1 MELPLLRLGL
11 LGFNQQ
17 QTDDATARVQSTTAT
32 AESRWEVVS
41 FEDADLWLINSPS
54 VSAGAS
60 GGLHINNPEATHLPL
75 TIYPEQSSRPVAFTQ
90 PLPARID
97 AVLSIQLDDAFD
109 CAQGLRSFRHSL
121 MGLCTHFALGEQ
133 VASRQ
138 SSLEKGIYHLQFE
151 GRPVATVDL
160 SRWLV
165 SLQPLVRP
173 IELSLASW
181 RHRPGEGSHFS
192 PGAEVLSLERLMW
205 VYASRTQTNSLP
217 PGYLTQAIH
226 LRRLSVLPQ
235 SWLHDD
241 HMNLIGH
248 LSQQPCSMALL
259 ARQTRLPLKR
269 LCACLAAL
277 YYSGTITIDPRQV
290 VRGDKRIPS
299 SFAQLPEPETA
310 ESGDASLHSGQSV
323 FDTHSFSAS
332 RA

>member
-17 QTDDATARVQSTTAT
+17 QTDDATTRVQSTAT
-32 AESRWEVVS
+32 AHSRWEVVP

-54 VSAGAS
+54 VGMGAS
-60 GGLHINNPEATHLPL
+60 GGLHINNADATHLPL
-75 TIYPEQSSRPVAFTQ
+75 TIYPEQSSRPIAFTE
-90 PLPARID
+90 PLPANID
-97 AVLSIQLDDAFD
+97 AVLSIQLNDAFD
-109 CAQGLRSFRHSL
+109 CAQGLKSFCHSL

-138 SSLEKGIYHLQFE
+138 SSLENGVYHLQFE
-151 GRPVATVDL
+151 GKQVATVDL

-165 SLQPLVRP
+165 SLQAHVRP

-248 LSQQPCSMALL
+248 LSQQPCTMALL

-269 LCACLAAL
+269 LGACLAAL

-299 SFAQLPEPETA
+299 SFAELPEIEIT
-310 ESGDASLHSGQSV
+310 ESGGMSQHSGQSV